1 MHFYHVIYSKRFLW
15 KAIYVGGEE
24 SQCIQNK
31 LAWQIDTTF
40 ERRIHFSLTYIWY
53 LHSHKH
59 DIRTNPLLTYAF
71 FSNSKWNE
79 WFLSEVMHWCGFQ
92 RLKLYRLLKL
102 HWILNFI
109 RFALNNP
116 FIYMCWYIYILQIR
130 LLVKLVLCFN
140 YLQQWQPNMDYKYLW
155 ENATFPLLNASK
167 LKKVLCKN

>member
-53 LHSHKH
+53 LHSHKP

-109 RFALNNP
+109 PFALNKFKSNNWAENQ
-116 FIYMCWYIYILQIR
+116 FIYMCVAIYTPNKIACAIGVMLQ
-130 LLVKLVLCFN
+130 LPPTMTTKHGL
-140 YLQQWQPNMDYKYLW
+140 
-155 ENATFPLLNASK
+155 
-167 LKKVLCKN
+167 